1 MSFDERTA
9 HRNWHFPPV
18 RILSPEEIT
27 QKNHHLRPQRLR
39 RSSATHHTSS
49 SGQHSLAGEQ
59 HKQARATP
67 ARTLL
72 SELRGLYDQMI
83 LLFLFHLIHATIL
96 ILLPAAAWTRI
107 IAADLHFFLK
117 RDHIRSASAVWFF
130 RQWTQV
136 RLFEFLKNLLEIFFN
151 SMELKMHLN
160 SCIRILM
167 RVFKCNYFTIS

>member
-18 RILSPEEIT
+18 KGSSAGGELP
-27 QKNHHLRPQRLR
+27 KNHHLRPQRLR

-67 ARTLL
+67 VRTLL

-83 LLFLFHLIHATIL
+83 LLFLFHLIHAAIL
-96 ILLPAAAWTRI
+96 ILLPAAAWTRV

-117 RDHIRSASAVWFF
+117 RNPIRSARAVWFF
-130 RQWTQV
+130 R
-136 RLFEFLKNLLEIFFN
+136 
-151 SMELKMHLN
+151 
-160 SCIRILM
+160 
-167 RVFKCNYFTIS
+167 

>member
-18 RILSPEEIT
+18 KILSPEEIT

-67 ARTLL
+67 VRTLL

-83 LLFLFHLIHATIL
+83 LLFYSTLFMQQFLYFFP
-96 ILLPAAAWTRI
+96 LPHGHGSLRPIFTFFSKGTPFEAPARYGFFGNGRRCGFSNSSKISWGVLPLCSQRRI
-107 IAADLHFFLK
+107 
-117 RDHIRSASAVWFF
+117 
-130 RQWTQV
+130 
-136 RLFEFLKNLLEIFFN
+136 
-151 SMELKMHLN
+151 
-160 SCIRILM
+160 
-167 RVFKCNYFTIS
+167 